1 MYLEGHNIG
10 QILFLL
16 STMLWECISDYRIK
30 FKGQSQSY
38 KKDTGLAIRNHLNKD
53 RALFLFT

>member
-1 MYLEGHNIG
+1 MLVKFFFFM
-10 QILFLL
+10 FLL
-16 STMLWECISDYRIK
+16 STVIKECISDYRIK
-30 FKGQSQSY
+30 FEGQSLSY